1 MHTLI
6 YILFLLNF
14 AFSYGLLFPK
24 TTTQTT
30 TTIPAATIN
39 LHNKEPHS
47 DVILLNQ
54 IVMQES
60 ALRLKLEETVKQL
73 MIDLENVKKQQSAS
87 DIQISTLIQ
96 AKADQEVLNRQL
108 QENITSVRVENQNL
122 MHELST
128 ITIENEILKQELLT
142 IKNSSVLT
150 LGLHSCDCNIKNVT
164 EELKDFKTNF
174 RYMTLSLLDIQ
185 QKTDVMQGLCQ
196 SCLSYQRI
204 IKTM

>member
-1 MHTLI
+1 MHILRNL
-6 YILFLLNF
+6 LFLLNI
-14 AFSYGLLFPK
+14 AFIRGLVFP
-24 TTTQTT
+24 T
-30 TTIPAATIN
+30 TTITPTTTPCN
-39 LHNKEPHS
+39 KVHNS
-47 DVILLNQ
+47 DIMTLNQ
-54 IVMQES
+54 ILRQETV
-60 ALRLKLEETVKQL
+60 LRVKLEETVRQL
-73 MIDLENVKKQQSAS
+73 MAEFENMKKQQSAS

-96 AKADQEVLNRQL
+96 AKADQDVLNRQL

-128 ITIENEILKQELLT
+128 ITVENEILKQELLT
-142 IKNSSVLT
+142 IKNSSVFT
-150 LGLHSCDCNIKNVT
+150 LGLYSCDCNIKNVT

-196 SCLSYQRI
+196 SCLSDQRI